1 MTKRIRPNFTPEFR
15 LESAQLVLDQGYSV
29 KEAAEAMNV
38 GKSTMDKW
46 VRQLKDERGGMT
58 PKATPMTP
66 DQLKIR
72 ELEKKIKRIEMEKE
86 IPKKSN
92 RSFGLGLIQN
102 FILVDELKAYYPVSI
117 LCHVF
122 DIHRSSYKYWTK
134 RPKTQSKEQ
143 VLLSSEVK
151 AAHRASS
158 GSAGARTIAGIVTT
172 KGVPLSRYKA
182 TNIMKQLG
190 LVSCQVKKHRYKKVE
205 NEHLNIPNTLDRQFA
220 VTEPNQVWCSDVT
233 YIWSGQRWLYLAV
246 VIDLFARKV
255 IGWATSGSSNTDL
268 TGKALSMAYEV
279 RGAPKSVM
287 FHSDQ
292 GCHYTS
298 KQYRRL
304 LWRYQITQSMSRRG
318 NCWDNAPMERF
329 FRSFKTEWM
338 PTAGYRSSN
347 EAKVAITEYIIRYY
361 NQVRPHQYNGGLTPN
376 ESERRFNNE
385 YKSVANFT

>member
-1 MTKRIRPNFTPEFR
+1 
-15 LESAQLVLDQGYSV
+15 
-29 KEAAEAMNV
+29 
-38 GKSTMDKW
+38 
-46 VRQLKDERGGMT
+46 
-58 PKATPMTP
+58 
-66 DQLKIR
+66 
-72 ELEKKIKRIEMEKE
+72 
-86 IPKKSN
+86 
-92 RSFGLGLIQN
+92 
-102 FILVDELKAYYPVSI
+102 
-117 LCHVF
+117 
-122 DIHRSSYKYWTK
+122 
-134 RPKTQSKEQ
+134 
-143 VLLSSEVK
+143 
-151 AAHRASS
+151 
-158 GSAGARTIAGIVTT
+158 
-172 KGVPLSRYKA
+172 
-182 TNIMKQLG
+182 MKQLG

-220 VTEPNQVWCSDVT
+220 VTEPNQVWCGDVT

-255 IGWATSGSSNTDL
+255 IGWATSGSPNTDL
-268 TGKALSMAYEV
+268 TGKALAMAYEV
-279 RGAPKSVM
+279 RGEPKGVM

-338 PTAGYRSSN
+338 PATGYRSSN